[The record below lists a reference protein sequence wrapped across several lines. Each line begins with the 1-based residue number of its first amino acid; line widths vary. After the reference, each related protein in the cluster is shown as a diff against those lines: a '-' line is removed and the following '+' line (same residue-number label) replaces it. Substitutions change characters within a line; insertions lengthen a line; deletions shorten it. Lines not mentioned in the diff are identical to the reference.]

1 MCSIV
6 QISRPPPAPDKEEV
20 WHGRRCLQVV
30 AAAVSPRPTLGGQEA
45 PIPTE
50 DCWEERLAKTER
62 ACTWRDVCSVKV
74 QREKTQRN
82 GANDSLV
89 WLQCGRPTYI
99 QGEGVC
105 WGDTSSPTDTSWEA
119 SLPIQLITC
128 FISQHS
134 PLINSSSVYC
144 NPKTPP
150 KKPCGKN
157 WGEIL

>member
-1 MCSIV
+1 LTYSVGVIAVATSSTPRTFVNACPQNSANFERVIRSPTIKGQPRDKIV
-6 QISRPPPAPDKEEV
+6 GCVRVLREE
-20 WHGRRCLQVV
+20 
-30 AAAVSPRPTLGGQEA
+30 T
-45 PIPTE
+45 
-50 DCWEERLAKTER
+50 K
-62 ACTWRDVCSVKV
+62 
-74 QREKTQRN
+74 RN
-82 GANDSLV
+82 EANDSLIS
-89 WLQCGRPTYI
+89 LQCGRPTYI

-134 PLINSSSVYC
+134 PLINLSSVYC

-157 WGEIL
+157 